1 MNFPL
6 AAIDIFGQKAEPHDL
21 IIVGLLVV
29 LEGVL
34 SIDNALVLG
43 LLAKRVP
50 KRLQARALTYGLV
63 GALIFRMAA
72 IGAAT
77 WLLQW
82 TWAKLLGGA
91 YLIYVSLKHF
101 FFDEA
106 SKSEAELAPRRE
118 PTPAPG
124 KPSPPPASAS
134 GTPSRSS
141 S

>member
-1 MNFPL
+1 MTFPL
-6 AAIDIFGQKAEPHDL
+6 AAIEFFGQKAEPHD
-21 IIVGLLVV
+21 IVIVALLVV

-50 KRLQARALTYGLV
+50 KSLQKRALTYGLV
-63 GALIFRMAA
+63 GALVFRMAA

-91 YLIYVSLKHF
+91 YLIYIALKHF
-101 FFDEA
+101 VFGE
-106 SKSEAELAPRRE
+106 EQQ
-118 PTPAPG
+118 T
-124 KPSPPPASAS
+124 
-134 GTPSRSS
+134 
-141 S
+141 